1 MTRILIWSLIKMKVL
16 DLNEGGNN
24 LDNLISISSTALYTS
39 FVFYLI
45 ATVFFGAS
53 IRDKRT
59 SKKAGKT
66 NIIAITLTIIG
77 FIAQFVYFITRWIAS
92 GHAPVS
98 NMFEF
103 VTFLGMSIVLAFIIL
118 YFMYRL
124 SVLGLFA
131 LPIAMIVIA
140 YASMFPTEIAPLVP
154 SLQSHWLYIH
164 VTTVSLSQGILGISF
179 VVGLVYLIKAID
191 QSKRTK
197 KNIWLEIILF
207 SLICFIGFVI
217 VTSTFNGMNY
227 NATFEVPQEDRIVEM
242 DFHLP
247 PITGPAGGEVVT
259 EGKMTTLFDTPG
271 WMQVKDAPV
280 KFNTVIWSFI
290 AGILLYGIIRLII
303 RKRIGARIQPF
314 LKNVNLQLVDE
325 ITYRSVA
332 IGFPLFT
339 LGGLIFAA
347 IWAQIA
353 WDRFWGWDPKEVWA
367 LITWFFYAAFLH
379 LRLSRG
385 WHGEKSAWLAV
396 VGFAIIMFN
405 IIVVNLVLAGL
416 HSYA

>member
-1 MTRILIWSLIKMKVL
+1 M
-16 DLNEGGNN
+16 
-24 LDNLISISSTALYTS
+24 DNLLSISSTALYTA
-39 FVFYLI
+39 FVIYLI
-45 ATVFFGAS
+45 ATLFFGAT

-59 SKKAGKT
+59 SSKKGVAGT
-66 NIIAITLTIIG
+66 IAITLTIIG
-77 FIAQFVYFITRWIAS
+77 FLAQVTYFFTRWAAS

-103 VTFLGMSIVLAFIIL
+103 VTFLGMSLVLAFIII
-118 YFMYRL
+118 YFIYRL
-124 SVLGLFA
+124 SILGLFA
-131 LPIAMIVIA
+131 LPIAMLIIA

-154 SLQSHWLYIH
+154 SLQSHWLFIH
-164 VTTVSLSQGILGISF
+164 VITVSLAQGVLAVSF
-179 VVGLVYLIKAID
+179 VAGLIYLIKEVN
-191 QSKRTK
+191 QTGRNK
-197 KNIWLEIILF
+197 KNFWLETVLF
-207 SLICFIGFVI
+207 MLIVSLGFVI
-217 VTSTFNGMNY
+217 TTTTFNIMDY
-227 NATFEVPQEDRIVEM
+227 NASFEVTKGERTVQM
-242 DFHLP
+242 DYHLP
-247 PITGPAGGEVVT
+247 PIAGPSGGELVT
-259 EGKMTTLFDTPG
+259 KDKMSPIIDTPE
-271 WMQVKDAPV
+271 WMQGKDAPR
-280 KFNTVIWSFI
+280 KFNTLIWSFLTGFI
-290 AGILLYGIIRLII
+290 LYGLIRLVT
-303 RKRIGARIQPF
+303 RKRIGAWIQPF
-314 LKNVNLQLVDE
+314 LKNVSANLVDE

-385 WHGEKSAWLAV
+385 WHGEKSSWLAV
-396 VGFAIIMFN
+396 IGFAIIMFN